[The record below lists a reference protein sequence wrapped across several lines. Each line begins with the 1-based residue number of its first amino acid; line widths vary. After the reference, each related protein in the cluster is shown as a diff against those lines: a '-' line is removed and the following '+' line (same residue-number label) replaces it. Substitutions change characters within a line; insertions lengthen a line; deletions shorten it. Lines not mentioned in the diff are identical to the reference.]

1 MEENNLREYYLNDIL
16 AAKHYPQVLR
26 VSKPYILDGREYL
39 RQGQYITILDR
50 QRIELITGEDKEG
63 RPFKVRNDRSAIV
76 EVVEPDRIAH
86 SLAEVASMAEHIQ
99 GIEICKELRFDKMT
113 FNLGE
118 KLKIEKIGKSF
129 RGRRK
134 NINLRRETDDKV
146 YRLPLDVLGSFK
158 LIAGKTKL
166 PVKKLMNLR
175 TLPLSAQFRNTP
187 TSSNFPSG
195 IVTVKGMA
203 LCDIVYILTVQE
215 GTYTYEAFSTGS
227 NNIYVEKCNLTIP
240 RPILKLISNGMYVNS
255 ADFVQL
261 RQKYRDKLSDIDSK
275 LIEDIYAPGYYGS
288 ATYEKNRILDDH
300 LLDHEVRK
308 KRASTSLSLD
318 ETYDSAMRTLSEF
331 SSNPSTPDSDK
342 SATFPT
348 SKSPPEVL
356 PRHSK
361 NREKRQTMTA
371 IHEFNW
377 SSPRDAPPP
386 RVQKSVSES
395 NILSVN
401 PTASVH
407 TMRHASTTSGEQT
420 DPELDEG
427 FEIPSNARAGSNRS
441 TNSTR
446 SSTSNRSHLSDRF
459 ENHPNKMYN
468 MQEASDFYYQPS
480 PHHLSQKE
488 RLAGRIYDT
497 PNEPINRNLS
507 VRTNSMT
514 EDSGDSGIV
523 LHFNPTTSSSPSFS
537 ITSSTM
543 MQQSDIENEYTYT
556 TLPSPVD
563 SVNKSITSISTN
575 HTTQQPPP
583 PPPPIVVQRHTLTD
597 ATSVHKVHVDIDISN
612 DSNNNNT
619 LKSSHT
625 YLNDGNQQQLVQAID
640 NQHEES
646 PPPLQPRIPTK
657 DMLEHRPDDYVNS
670 NFIAE
675 IIVKRVEEI
684 RGLTQ
689 DQVGDLLKRLNL
701 VRYVPIFSSE
711 LINGDLLLDLE
722 EKTLINDL
730 GMTQFDARKL
740 FKYVHGWRPIMS
752 YTDESDVNSDKESWS
767 LSTVFNELW
776 KIKLPM
782 FARFCKES
790 HVDGALLVDIVQG
803 NIVESLE
810 SEHNLKMSGI
820 ELSRLRAF
828 VLKKWRPDVQ
838 KQPETTRRI
847 SQQERSVSTP
857 HDFNGTAV
865 VVPLGSV
872 GSTKA
877 LNQGAN
883 LNRAGSSSSSS
894 SSNTSA
900 EDRERTNSAEKRRAG
915 SLWNRIKAV

>member
-26 VSKPYILDGREYL
+26 VSKPYIFEGREYL
-39 RQGQYITILDR
+39 RQGQYITVLDR
-50 QRIELITGEDKEG
+50 RRIELITGEDTEG

-99 GIEICKELRFDKMT
+99 GIEICKELRFDKT
-113 FNLGE
+113 IFNVGE
-118 KLKIEKIGKSF
+118 RLKIEKIGKSF

-134 NINLRRETDDKV
+134 NINLRRESDDKV

-166 PVKKLMNLR
+166 PITKLMNLR

-215 GTYTYEAFSTGS
+215 GTYTYEAFSTDS

-240 RPILKLISNGMYVNS
+240 RPLLKLISNGMYVNS

-261 RQKYRDKLSDIDSK
+261 RQKYKDKLSDIDSK

-300 LLDHEVRK
+300 LLDNETRK
-308 KRASTSLSLD
+308 KRASTTLSLD

-361 NREKRQTMTA
+361 NREKEKRQTMTA

-377 SSPRDAPPP
+377 SSPDNAP
-386 RVQKSVSES
+386 RVQKSASDS
-395 NILSVN
+395 NILLVD
-401 PTASVH
+401 PKAPVH
-407 TMRHASTTSGEQT
+407 PMRHTSTTSGEQT
-420 DPELDEG
+420 DPEFDEG
-427 FEIPSNARAGSNRS
+427 FELPSNVCTGSNRS
-441 TNSTR
+441 NS
-446 SSTSNRSHLSDRF
+446 SNRSRLSDRF

-468 MQEASDFYYQPS
+468 MPEPDYYYQPS
-480 PHHLSQKE
+480 SHHHSQKE
-488 RLAGRIYDT
+488 RLAGRIYEI
-497 PNEPINRNLS
+497 PNEPTKRNLS
-507 VRTNSMT
+507 VGAIGSIT

-523 LHFNPTTSSSPSFS
+523 INFHPVTTSSPTYSKMSLQ
-537 ITSSTM
+537 T
-543 MQQSDIENEYTYT
+543 DVENEYTYT
-556 TLPSPVD
+556 LPPQTDSTL
-563 SVNKSITSISTN
+563 KSINLNTAT
-575 HTTQQPPP
+575 QPPTVHRFSLP
-583 PPPPIVVQRHTLTD
+583 D
-597 ATSVHKVHVDIDISN
+597 TSVHKILVDIDISN
-612 DSNNNNT
+612 NDSNNNNNT
-619 LKSSHT
+619 LRSS
-625 YLNDGNQQQLVQAID
+625 YSMDIGGKQQQEQGSV
-640 NQHEES
+640 

-657 DMLEHRPDDYVNS
+657 NLLEHQPDDYVNS
-670 NFIAE
+670 TFISQT
-675 IIVKRVEEI
+675 INKRVEEI
-684 RGLTQ
+684 GGLTQ
-689 DQVGDLLKRLNL
+689 DQVGVLLKCLNL
-701 VRYVPIFSSE
+701 ARYVPIFSSE

-722 EKTLINDL
+722 EATLINDL
-730 GMTQFDARKL
+730 GMTHFDARKL
-740 FKYVHGWRPIMS
+740 FNYVHGWRPIMS
-752 YTDESDVNSDKESWS
+752 YTDDSDVNSDKENWS
-767 LSTVFNELW
+767 LNTVFTELC
-776 KIKLPM
+776 KIKLPL

-790 HVDGALLVDIVQG
+790 HVDGSLLVDIVQG
-803 NIVESLE
+803 NILDTLQ

-838 KQPETTRRI
+838 KQPENTRRI
-847 SQQERSVSTP
+847 SQQERSVSAP
-857 HDFNGTAV
+857 HDFNGAV
-865 VVPLGSV
+865 APTNPGNSARAPNP
-872 GSTKA
+872 G
-877 LNQGAN
+877 N
-883 LNRAGSSSSSS
+883 LNRAPSSSSS
-894 SSNTSA
+894 SSNAST
-900 EDRERTNSAEKRRAG
+900 EDRERTNSTEKRRAG